1 MVRETTV
8 ARDEEEKGRTGE
20 EARGPGAEQ
29 ATSPPQLRTLS
40 MSELDDVAPDS
51 QSEGRR
57 TPGRSRTGRTAA
69 LPSPHPQ
76 RRPRNHNA

>member
-1 MVRETTV
+1 MVREPTV

-51 QSEGRR
+51 QVK
-57 TPGRSRTGRTAA
+57 
-69 LPSPHPQ
+69 
-76 RRPRNHNA
+76 